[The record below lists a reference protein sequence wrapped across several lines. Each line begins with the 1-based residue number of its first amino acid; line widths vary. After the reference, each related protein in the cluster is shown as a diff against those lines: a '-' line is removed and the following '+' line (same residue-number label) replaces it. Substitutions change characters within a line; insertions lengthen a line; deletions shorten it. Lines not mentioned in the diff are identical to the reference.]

1 VTRTVTTPTLIGIC
15 GRVLSF
21 SDEGR
26 RDAFSSSQ
34 PYSRAIAKAGGLP
47 VLLPPLA
54 TAPQM
59 VHAFLDPPRR
69 AAPAGRRR
77 RRTGSIRAVPTTDSL
92 YGMVGV
98 HDEFDLAL
106 THAAIERD
114 VPILAVCRG
123 MQILNVARGGTL
135 IQDLDGGDHWMCH
148 HTVKIVES
156 SRLSAAL
163 GTSYLEHCYSVH
175 HQGLDVLGDG
185 VEPVAVRSVG
195 PHRGGRAGGG
205 VVDRR
210 RAVAPGGHDERRTC
224 TAADLRRARAARGR
238 GDARLKTGGSLP
250 ARYGPRR

>member
-1 VTRTVTTPTLIGIC
+1 VTQPLIGIV

-59 VHAFLDPPRR
+59 VHAFLDRLDGLLLPGGGDVEPARYGQ
-69 AAPAGRRR
+69 AAK
-77 RRTGSIRAVPTTDSL
+77 TDAL

-114 VPILAVCRG
+114 IPTLAICRG

-135 IQDLDGGDHWMCH
+135 IQDLEAGDHWMCH
-148 HTVKIVES
+148 HEVMIDAG
-156 SRLSAAL
+156 SRLAAAI
-163 GTSYLEHCYSVH
+163 GTTHLVHCYSVH
-175 HQGLDVLGDG
+175 HQGLDALGEGVKPVAYDPEGLIEAVELDG
-185 VEPVAVRSVG
+185 ATWFLGVQWHPEDTTSVEPAQQQIFDELV
-195 PHRGGRAGGG
+195 
-205 VVDRR
+205 R
-210 RAVAPGGHDERRTC
+210 RASSSRR
-224 TAADLRRARAARGR
+224 
-238 GDARLKTGGSLP
+238 
-250 ARYGPRR
+250 

>member
-1 VTRTVTTPTLIGIC
+1 MTPADRRRGHQPLIGIC

-59 VHAFLDPPRR
+59 VDRFLDRLDGLLLPGGGDVEPARYGQ
-69 AAPAGRRR
+69 APA
-77 RRTGSIRAVPTTDSL
+77 TDAL
-92 YGMVGV
+92 YGMLGV

-114 VPILAVCRG
+114 IPMLAICRG

-135 IQDLDGGDHWMCH
+135 VQDLDGGGHWMCEH
-148 HTVKIVES
+148 RVTITER
-156 SRLSAAL
+156 SRL
-163 GTSYLEHCYSVH
+163 
-175 HQGLDVLGDG
+175 
-185 VEPVAVRSVG
+185 
-195 PHRGGRAGGG
+195 
-205 VVDRR
+205 
-210 RAVAPGGHDERRTC
+210 
-224 TAADLRRARAARGR
+224 ARATARPSSPTATRCTTRASTCSATASSPSRTTRDG
-238 GDARLKTGGSLP
+238 
-250 ARYGPRR
+250 